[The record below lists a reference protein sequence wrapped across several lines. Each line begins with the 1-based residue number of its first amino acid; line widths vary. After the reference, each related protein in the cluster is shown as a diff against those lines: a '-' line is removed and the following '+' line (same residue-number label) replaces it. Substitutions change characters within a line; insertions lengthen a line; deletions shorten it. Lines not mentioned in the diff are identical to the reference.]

1 MLIGALIDLCGF
13 FAAPK
18 GAFFP
23 GFTISTALIGM
34 IYGLFLYRKW
44 WDSKS
49 SRMSLLHAGAK
60 GLVLRVVIAHLLKTV
75 CISLLLNCFWLSVFY
90 GMPFKAVFLASI
102 PKEAINFPVEAGLIF
117 IVVQRVPSKGTRY
130 H

>member
-13 FAAPK
+13 LAAPK

-23 GFTISTALIGM
+23 GFTISTALIGL

-44 WDSKS
+44 WDAKS
-49 SRMSLLHAGAK
+49 SSMSLLHAGAK

-90 GMPFKAVFLASI
+90 GMPFKAVLLASI
-102 PKEAINFPVEAGLIF
+102 PKEAINFPIEAGLIY
-117 IVVQRVPSKGTRY
+117 IIVQRVPGTFKNL
-130 H
+130 